1 MENKKRSRRDRILEL
16 INEKGSLTTAEL
28 SNYFQVTN
36 ETIRKDL
43 HYLDS
48 AGCIKKT
55 HGRAN
60 CIGPL
65 FTDLPSPPLE
75 QYRNE
80 KIKIAKSA
88 ARFLKN
94 NAVFFIDSGS
104 TASYLATLLDS
115 FHSITVVTTS
125 MLVANIMQSQEA
137 DNYLYLPSGF
147 VNYKAMH
154 IYGRSVERS
163 LQDFRFT
170 AAFFGSG
177 GIRYHDGPTVLDP
190 QEIAYRSIVANNSE
204 MRVIMCDHSKFSIG
218 GVAQY
223 LSWNKVDYF
232 ITDSGVTPENLSTLG
247 SHPKIII
254 ENSFYT
260 P

>member
-1 MENKKRSRRDRILEL
+1 MVNKKRSRRDRILEL
-16 INEKGSLTTAEL
+16 VNEKGSITTAEL
-28 SNYFQVTN
+28 SSHFQVTN

-55 HGRAN
+55 HGGAN
-60 CIGPL
+60 CIGTL
-65 FTDLPSPPLE
+65 FRELPSLQLE

-125 MLVANIMQSQEA
+125 MHVANELIITYISLVDLLITRPCIYMVVQWNVRYKIFVLLQHFLVRAE
-137 DNYLYLPSGF
+137 SGTTMDLQF
-147 VNYKAMH
+147 WIHRKSL
-154 IYGRSVERS
+154 ISPS
-163 LQDFRFT
+163 LQT
-170 AAFFGSG
+170 IAKS
-177 GIRYHDGPTVLDP
+177 VLLC
-190 QEIAYRSIVANNSE
+190 
-204 MRVIMCDHSKFSIG
+204 VIIQNFLLA
-218 GVAQY
+218 V
-223 LSWNKVDYF
+223 
-232 ITDSGVTPENLSTLG
+232 
-247 SHPKIII
+247 
-254 ENSFYT
+254 
-260 P
+260 